1 MVSPRSAYCACHAR
15 SACQVFWQLYQ
26 VYVQKSTRTT
36 RPASLSAAMV
46 VGSPLSHSCVLRS
59 SYVRCGPICGNSS
72 DAVAAAIT
80 VGSGVGVD
88 VGDVVFIGV
97 GVAVGGASV
106 GVAGSVLPHPA
117 AATASAVANATSGI
131 MIKGLRMALGLTAE
145 SRCRLVGDW
154 LFVHV
159 SSW

>member
-1 MVSPRSAYCACHAR
+1 
-15 SACQVFWQLYQ
+15 
-26 VYVQKSTRTT
+26 
-36 RPASLSAAMV
+36 MV

-72 DAVAAAIT
+72 DAVTAAVT

-88 VGDVVFIGV
+88 IGDVVFIGV

-106 GVAGSVLPHPA
+106 GVAGPVLPHPA
-117 AATASAVANATSGI
+117 AATVSTVANATREM
-131 MIKGLRMALGLTAE
+131 MIKVLRMALGLTAE

-154 LFVHV
+154 LLYMLAAG
-159 SSW
+159 SGYP